1 MGARAAGADALDQR
15 GEFYHAEVAH
25 HASQS
30 STAGCAI
37 TPVAAS
43 DNHHLELPATV
54 TAAAR
59 TIRIT
64 YIAIE
69 FVDGMVSG
77 CRYMQAIGR

>member
-30 STAGCAI
+30 STTGCAV

-43 DNHHLELPATV
+43 VNHHLELPATV

-64 YIAIE
+64 YSTIE